1 MMTALLKL
9 LTRDGPSGLAVPVTG
24 NFTKSNLLIFFLLLA
39 ALPESYGVET
49 GVYHCT
55 PVHSVHYLVQ
65 GDGKMSEHYVRN
77 DNVMIIITVDN
88 GRIRIQDERANGRKS
103 IDIVN
108 NFAQGSVIG
117 KSGNRHFYMDTVL
130 HYFYGSMENEG
141 AVAYAEEGR
150 CRRY

>member
-1 MMTALLKL
+1 M
-9 LTRDGPSGLAVPVTG
+9 
-24 NFTKSNLLIFFLLLA
+24 NLLLFLSLLA
-39 ALPESYGVET
+39 ALPDSYAVET

-55 PVHSVHYLVQ
+55 PVHSVHYLAQ

-88 GRIRIQDERANGRKS
+88 GSIRILDGRASERKS

-108 NFAQGSVIG
+108 NVTQGSVIG

-130 HYFYGSMENEG
+130 HYFYGSMENDG
-141 AVAYAEEGR
+141 TVAYAEEGR
-150 CRRY
+150 CRRF